1 MKKIVTCLSL
11 IATVFLLGSTN
22 VYAEEQTSS
31 FIDTSKLCVLKE
43 NNKLAVKFD
52 LSKDIDL
59 TNQNATININIRN
72 INNQSFGGACMDGTC
87 ESDGMVIVPSTT
99 TCSIEKVSGTEIG
112 GTKLTAGMTIAQYYD
127 IFGDKDSFIASDI
140 MVEILLK
147 DENYDYENITY
158 NIKNGKIEQIEK
170 GHDTMSEL
178 LDLIPQKYPN
188 WEPYGGG
195 GDEDAFSMTFYN
207 TNFEEVGVLK
217 DITITNW
224 QQKTL
229 EEMLKEVAP
238 IFEDK
243 EVRLEVSDKGMTN
256 TTLEDIKQNG
266 YLASV
271 EKYSEDGEPKLLYTW
286 TFDGSK
292 IKDTNLNVDLTL
304 NVGKSANQ
312 EKMEA
317 LVPTNKK
324 SLVLEFTHHGILPE
338 GTSVKVNVLDKFQN
352 GKKVALYYYNDGK
365 LEEVAKN
372 LEVKDGFVEFALE
385 HCSDYVLVEENNNA
399 QTGTLNVVLYSGLA
413 IVSLLGIGY
422 LLVSKKKN
430 M

>member
-1 MKKIVTCLSL
+1 MKKIVTYLSL

-31 FIDTSKLCVLKE
+31 FIDISKLCILKE

-59 TNQNATININIRN
+59 TNRNAVININVRN
-72 INNQSFGGACMDGTC
+72 INNQSFGGACSNGTC

-99 TCSIEKVSGTEIG
+99 TCSTEKVNGTEIYEK
-112 GTKLTAGMTIAQYYD
+112 KLTNGTTIAQYYEM
-127 IFGDKDSFIASDI
+127 FNEESFIASDI
-140 MVEILLK
+140 IVEILLK

-158 NIKNGKIEQIEK
+158 NIKEGKIEHIEK
-170 GHDTMSEL
+170 GHDAISEL

-188 WEPYGGG
+188 WEEYMGG
-195 GDEDAFSMTFYN
+195 GDEDAFSMTFRN
-207 TNFEEVGVLK
+207 IEIEEVDILK
-217 DITITNW
+217 TITITNW

-238 IFEDK
+238 VFENK
-243 EVRLEVSDKGMTN
+243 EVKLEVSDKGMTN

-312 EKMEA
+312 EKIET

-324 SLVLEFTHHGILPE
+324 SLVLEFTYHGILPE

-352 GKKVALYYYNDGK
+352 GKKVALYYYNEGK
-365 LEEVAKN
+365 LEKVAKN

-399 QTGTLNVVLYSGLA
+399 QTGTLNIVLYSGLA
-413 IVSLLGIGY
+413 ITSLLGIGY

>member
-1 MKKIVTCLSL
+1 MKKMVTYLSL

-31 FIDTSKLCVLKE
+31 FIDISKLCILKE

-59 TNQNATININIRN
+59 TNRNAVININVRN
-72 INNQSFGGACMDGTC
+72 INNQSFGGTCMNGTC

-99 TCSIEKVSGTEIG
+99 TCSIDKVSGTEIYEK
-112 GTKLTAGMTIAQYYD
+112 KLTNGTTIAQYYEM
-127 IFGDKDSFIASDI
+127 FNEESFIASDI
-140 MVEILLK
+140 IVEILLK

-158 NIKNGKIEQIEK
+158 NIKEGKIEQIEK
-170 GHDTMSEL
+170 GHDAISEL

-188 WEPYGGG
+188 WETYMGG
-195 GDEDAFSMTFYN
+195 GDEDAFSMTFRN
-207 TNFEEVGVLK
+207 IEIKEVDILK
-217 DITITNW
+217 TITITNW
-224 QQKTL
+224 QQKTV

-238 IFEDK
+238 VFENK
-243 EVRLEVSDKGMTN
+243 EVKLEVSDKGMTN

-292 IKDTNLNVDLTL
+292 IKDTNLNIDLTL

-312 EKMEA
+312 EKIET

-324 SLVLEFTHHGILPE
+324 SLVLEFTYHGILPE

-365 LEEVAKN
+365 LEKVTKN

-399 QTGTLNVVLYSGLA
+399 QTGTLNVILYSGLA
-413 IVSLLGIGY
+413 ITSLLGIGY

>member
-1 MKKIVTCLSL
+1 MKKIVTYLSL

-31 FIDTSKLCVLKE
+31 FIDISKLCILKE

-59 TNQNATININIRN
+59 TNRNAVININVRN

-99 TCSIEKVSGTEIG
+99 TCSIDKVSGTEIYEK
-112 GTKLTAGMTIAQYYD
+112 KLTNGTTIAQYYEM
-127 IFGDKDSFIASDI
+127 FNEESFIASDI
-140 MVEILLK
+140 IVEILLK

-158 NIKNGKIEQIEK
+158 NIKEGKIEQIEK
-170 GHDTMSEL
+170 GHDAISEL

-188 WEPYGGG
+188 WETYMGG
-195 GDEDAFSMTFYN
+195 GDEDAFSMTFRN
-207 TNFEEVGVLK
+207 IEIKEVDILK
-217 DITITNW
+217 TITITNW
-224 QQKTL
+224 QQKTV

-238 IFEDK
+238 VFENK
-243 EVRLEVSDKGMTN
+243 EVKLEVSDKGMTN

-312 EKMEA
+312 EKIET

-324 SLVLEFTHHGILPE
+324 SLVLEFTYHGILPE

-365 LEEVAKN
+365 LEKVAKN

-399 QTGTLNVVLYSGLA
+399 QTGTLNIVLYSGLA
-413 IVSLLGIGY
+413 ITSLLGIGY
-422 LLVSKKKN
+422 LLISKKKN

>member
-1 MKKIVTCLSL
+1 MKKIVTYLSL

-31 FIDTSKLCVLKE
+31 FIDISKLCILKE

-59 TNQNATININIRN
+59 TNRNAVININVRN
-72 INNQSFGGACMDGTC
+72 INNQSFGGTCMNGTC

-99 TCSIEKVSGTEIG
+99 TCSTEKVNGTEIYEK
-112 GTKLTAGMTIAQYYD
+112 KLTNGTTIAQYYEM
-127 IFGDKDSFIASDI
+127 FNEESFIASDI
-140 MVEILLK
+140 IVEILLK

-158 NIKNGKIEQIEK
+158 NIKEGKIEQIEK
-170 GHDTMSEL
+170 GHDAISEL

-188 WEPYGGG
+188 WETYMGG
-195 GDEDAFSMTFYN
+195 GDEDAFSMTFRN
-207 TNFEEVGVLK
+207 IEIKEVDILK
-217 DITITNW
+217 TITITNW

-238 IFEDK
+238 VFENK
-243 EVRLEVSDKGMTN
+243 EVKLEVSDKGMTN

-312 EKMEA
+312 EKIET

-324 SLVLEFTHHGILPE
+324 SLVLEFTYHGILPE

-352 GKKVALYYYNDGK
+352 GKKVALYYYNEGK
-365 LEEVAKN
+365 LEKVAKN

-399 QTGTLNVVLYSGLA
+399 QTGTLNIVLYSGLA
-413 IVSLLGIGY
+413 ITSLLGIGY
-422 LLVSKKKN
+422 LLISKKKN